1 MMRLIDIYSHPRLR
15 QYEGSKYLALSY
27 FGFMRFIFLDNLGL
41 IVGLGGGRNL
51 RCVGVGGVGE

>member
-41 IVGLGGGRNL
+41 IVGLGGG
-51 RCVGVGGVGE
+51 GGDGI